1 MTNREIF
8 NIFPTTI
15 YVSEVENHSKYK
27 KEFYKLYSKYD
38 YNQKSFR
45 DNEEWFNTTSENAGN
60 PLIHLE
66 QSLSGLFEQVIDN
79 VKIYTLEVLKYQ
91 DIFDYVITKT
101 WLSRSRD
108 SHENVKWH
116 SHSTSHISFSYY
128 LNTPPN
134 SHLIKF
140 ANPSNTNGLFAGLN
154 TSETKDAVKER
165 NELNASTF
173 FLEPKEGSLILFPS
187 SLEHCTQCPSN
198 SFTGERLAIVG
209 DITLVYKEDSANDYS
224 MGYIN
229 PKYWRIY

>member
-1 MTNREIF
+1 MKIKDFINIHVF
-8 NIFPTTI
+8 NFI
-15 YVSEVENHSKYK
+15 
-27 KEFYKLYSKYD
+27 
-38 YNQKSFR
+38 
-45 DNEEWFNTTSENAGN
+45 
-60 PLIHLE
+60 
-66 QSLSGLFEQVIDN
+66 
-79 VKIYTLEVLKYQ
+79 
-91 DIFDYVITKT
+91 ITKT
-101 WLSRSRD
+101 WLPRSRD

-173 FLEPKEGSLILFPS
+173 HLEPKEGSLILFPS
-187 SLEHCTQCPSN
+187 SLDHSTQCN
-198 SFTGERLAIVG
+198 HNTFNGERLAIVG
-209 DITLVYKEDSANDYS
+209 DVTLVFKENGSNDYS

-229 PKYWRIY
+229 PKYWRIYN

>member
-1 MTNREIF
+1 M
-8 NIFPTTI
+8 
-15 YVSEVENHSKYK
+15 
-27 KEFYKLYSKYD
+27 
-38 YNQKSFR
+38 Q
-45 DNEEWFNTTSENAGN
+45 
-60 PLIHLE
+60 
-66 QSLSGLFEQVIDN
+66 
-79 VKIYTLEVLKYQ
+79 YQ
-91 DIFDYVITKT
+91 DIFNLIITKT

>member
-1 MTNREIF
+1 MIKQVY

-15 YVSEVENHSKYK
+15 YVNQIENH
-27 KEFYKLYSKYD
+27 KEHKTRFYKLYSRYD
-38 YNQKSFR
+38 YEQKSIR
-45 DNEEWFNTTSENAGN
+45 DGEEWYNTTSENFAK
-60 PLIHLE
+60 PYIHLE
-66 QSLSGLFEQVIDN
+66 DSLAELFEQIIDN
-79 VKIYTLEVLKYQ
+79 VKIYVQDVLQYQ
-91 DIFDYVITKT
+91 DIFNLIITKT